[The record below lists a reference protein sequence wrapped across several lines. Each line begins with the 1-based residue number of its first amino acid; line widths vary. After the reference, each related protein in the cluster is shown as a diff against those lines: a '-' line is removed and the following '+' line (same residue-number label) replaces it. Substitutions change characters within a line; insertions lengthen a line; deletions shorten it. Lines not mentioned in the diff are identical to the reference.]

1 MIKRWVAG
9 AVAAGVITVAL
20 SGVSPAVRAKI
31 NSSWANWLGWSEEA
45 RRADPAGFAQ
55 FASGKLKQDLE
66 VMERT
71 RRELAAEI
79 GHLAGKLRNQEAFR
93 DQARQLGDE
102 FRAKYQQAVAT
113 GGFPIQVR
121 NAAYTQ
127 AQARFQV
134 SMILAEITGHEAA
147 TGRLEK
153 VKKQAEAQ
161 LEALTTR
168 VNGCESQLAAL
179 AVQQEMLRAQQ
190 LTAEGEKLL
199 AQVDELLDAN
209 SRALADNPV
218 RTVREL
224 LGSADDGKGRQ
235 ASDAA
240 VEAFLA
246 VTPKAELQ
254 VVRVDKPVIEQ
265 AAAAQKANTGRA
277 MKVEKAKPATFQTP
291 AARPSQSV
299 QQQSPVQQPTVQKK
313 AKPIFQQY

>member
-1 MIKRWVAG
+1 MIKRWVSG
-9 AVAAGVITVAL
+9 AVAAAAITVAL
-20 SGVSPAVRAKI
+20 GGASPAMRAKL
-31 NSSWANWLGWSEEA
+31 NGYWSNWLGWSEEA
-45 RRADPAGFAQ
+45 RRDDPAGFAQ
-55 FASGKLKQDLE
+55 YASGKLQRDLD

-93 DQARQLGDE
+93 NQARQLGDE

-121 NAAYTQ
+121 SAAYTQ
-127 AQARFQV
+127 AQAKSQV
-134 SMILAEITGHEAA
+134 SMILAEISGHEAA

-153 VKKQAEAQ
+153 VKRQAEGQ

-190 LTAEGEKLL
+190 LTEEGEKLL

-224 LGSADDGKGRQ
+224 LGSTDDGKGRQ
-235 ASDAA
+235 ATDDA
-240 VEAFLA
+240 VDAFLA
-246 VTPKAELQ
+246 AKPKAELQ
-254 VVRVDKPVIEQ
+254 VVRADKPVIEQ
-265 AAAAQKANTGRA
+265 AAATQKANAGRA
-277 MKVEKAKPATFQTP
+277 VKVEKAKPATFQTP
-291 AARPSQSV
+291 ATRPSQSV
-299 QQQSPVQQPTVQKK
+299 RQQSPVQKSSVPKK